1 MSEMFDSLS
10 DDELVNAIGKCV
22 PEIFSNC
29 DRYMHL
35 ILYVEGS
42 AGNEDYDNTA
52 FNNLKNMYTDAVKTH
67 NQNMFQNPFPDAGFD
82 LFSPQLLDCSNK
94 GVNKLKLKVKCAA
107 QMVCESGRV
116 FNTGFYMYPRS
127 STGSKTPL
135 RLANSVGIIDA
146 GYRGEVMAVF
156 DCKHE
161 DFTIQKYEKMVQ
173 LCAPGLVPIY
183 VTLVDDIS
191 ELSEETTRGEGGFG
205 STGK

>member
-10 DDELVNAIGKCV
+10 DDELDNLIGKCV

-35 ILYVEGS
+35 KLYVEGS
-42 AGNEDYDNTA
+42 AGANENDLA
-52 FNNLKNMYTDAVKTH
+52 NLKNMYKGAIMLH
-67 NQNMFQNPFPDAGFD
+67 NHKMFKNQFPDAGFD
-82 LFSPQLLDCSNK
+82 LFAPELLQCYNN
-94 GVNKLKLKVKCAA
+94 GINKLKLKVKCAA
-107 QMVCESGRV
+107 QMVCENGRV

-156 DCKHE
+156 DCKHG
-161 DFTIQKYEKMVQ
+161 DFTIQQYDKMVQ

-183 VTLVDDIS
+183 VTLVDDVL
-191 ELSEETTRGEGGFG
+191 ELSEETNRGEGGFG

>member
-1 MSEMFDSLS
+1 L
-10 DDELVNAIGKCV
+10 K
-22 PEIFSNC
+22 
-29 DRYMHL
+29 
-35 ILYVEGS
+35 LYVEGS
-42 AGNEDYDNTA
+42 AGANENDLA
-52 FNNLKNMYTDAVKTH
+52 NLKNMYKGAIMLH
-67 NQNMFQNPFPDAGFD
+67 NHKMFKNQFPDAGFD
-82 LFSPQLLDCSNK
+82 LFAPELLQCYNN
-94 GVNKLKLKVKCAA
+94 GINKLKLKVKCAA
-107 QMVCESGRV
+107 QMICENGRV

-161 DFTIQKYEKMVQ
+161 DFTIQQYDKMVQ

-183 VTLVDDIS
+183 VTLVDDVL
-191 ELSEETTRGEGGFG
+191 ELSEETNRGEGGFG